1 MNRWSRFLLAL
12 MVALGVI
19 FGGAT
24 ASAAPELGPL
34 PAAKTAA
41 ETPTMPRDS
50 AVSKASIP
58 SVPASYVTK
67 DLGWLK
73 LSYPPAAAERVEPL
87 IENANQVKEQ
97 LASIFA
103 QPVLEHVEVRV
114 APTFA
119 DMARLAPAD
128 APPPAYASGVAYNGR
143 HLVLLTM
150 MAPRGAEATDLF
162 PVFRHEL
169 AHVALEDAVQG
180 KHVPVWFN
188 EGLAIW
194 LADEASADRMKVL
207 WNATL
212 SDTLIPLADLD
223 RSFPA
228 DPFEV
233 NIAYAE
239 SADFMRFML
248 RKSDRVRFASMID
261 RVREGQPFERAVAD
275 AYNADLR
282 RLEFEW
288 HRNLDSRFSI
298 IPILTGGGLIWVLA
312 LGGLVYAYVK
322 RKRRT
327 KAILARWE
335 REEAMEDARLA
346 KAVAEAE
353 AAQDGLPPVVNVALK
368 FEQDGHYHTLH

>member
-1 MNRWSRFLLAL
+1 MTRWSRFLLSL

-24 ASAAPELGPL
+24 ASAAPELGAL
-34 PAAKTAA
+34 PAKTD
-41 ETPTMPRDS
+41 EGGYMTPRDS
-50 AVSKASIP
+50 AVSKGPIP
-58 SVPASYVTK
+58 AVPASYVKK
-67 DLGWLK
+67 DLGWLT
-73 LSYPPAAAERVEPL
+73 LSYPPSAAERVQPI
-87 IENANQVKEQ
+87 IENANAVKEQ
-97 LASIFA
+97 LAGIFA

-119 DMARLAPAD
+119 DMARLAPTD
-128 APPPAYASGVAYNGR
+128 APPPGYASGVAYNGR

-150 MAPRGAEATDLF
+150 MAPRGAEATELF

-169 AHVALEDAVQG
+169 AHVALEDAIQG
-180 KHVPVWFN
+180 KHVPLWFN

-194 LADEASADRMKVL
+194 LADESSADRMKVL

-233 NIAYAE
+233 NIAYAQ
-239 SADFMRFML
+239 SADFMRFLL

-261 RVREGQPFERAVAD
+261 RVREGQPFDRAVND

-288 HRNLDSRFSI
+288 HRNLDSRFSV
-298 IPILTGGGLIWVLA
+298 IPILTGGGLIWILVMGA
-312 LGGLVYAYVK
+312 LVYAYVK

-335 REEAMEDARLA
+335 REEAMEDARIA

-353 AAQDGLPPVVNVALK
+353 AMQEGLPPVVNVTLK
-368 FEQDGHYHTLH
+368 FEQDGNYHTLH